1 MQVHKIVTGT
11 AKIEITTVLWQKN
24 MRNMKGQPKFFTV
37 TCNEMLLF
45 LIIDG
50 DAIEYIW
57 NYCTDQNLIYNGS
70 KIFEVSSLD

>member
-1 MQVHKIVTGT
+1 
-11 AKIEITTVLWQKN
+11 
-24 MRNMKGQPKFFTV
+24 
-37 TCNEMLLF
+37 MLLF

-70 KIFEVSSLD
+70 KLFEVSSFD